1 MKPTHVVFCQIEDGA
16 PTPFFVT
23 SLDAAHETVRLMTD
37 CGFDAWIETYDPNL
51 NYK

>member
-23 SLDAAHETVRLMTD
+23 SLDAARETVRLIIKESARSAIPIARMQ
-37 CGFDAWIETYDPNL
+37 W
-51 NYK
+51 